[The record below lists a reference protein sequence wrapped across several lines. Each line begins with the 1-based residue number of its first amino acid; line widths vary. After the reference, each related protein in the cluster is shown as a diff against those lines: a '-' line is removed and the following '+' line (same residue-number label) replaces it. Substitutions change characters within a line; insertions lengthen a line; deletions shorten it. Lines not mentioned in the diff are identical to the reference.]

1 MRSTTGPIRT
11 ERWLRLTASFSLL
24 AVPHMSTC
32 RFCQRRAP
40 TSSRLTVSR
49 QDSGPTRARLSSP
62 LDPSI
67 APHPAATSTR
77 SCTRSLRSPCSSCA
91 HQRPAVRRVALTKP
105 SLVDLLVLFVSPS
118 LFLERIWL
126 GFDEGLEVVQ
136 VILPHPFAAL
146 HTRFDS
152 RLLVAARHVNARA
165 CGCGFPCLTS
175 WRASLLAGG
184 GRKRTRR
191 GSVTRATVRNTELH
205 QP

>member
-1 MRSTTGPIRT
+1 
-11 ERWLRLTASFSLL
+11 
-24 AVPHMSTC
+24 MSTC

-49 QDSGPTRARLSSP
+49 EDSGPTRARLSSP
-62 LDPSI
+62 LDPSV

-91 HQRPAVRRVALTKP
+91 HQRPAVSRVALTKP

-165 CGCGFPCLTS
+165 AAVASP
-175 WRASLLAGG
+175 ASLLESKFCWRGEV
-184 GRKRTRR
+184 KRTIHGVKR
-191 GSVTRATVRNTELH
+191 GSMTQVSVRKTEL
-205 QP
+205 QISRSAASRA